1 MTDDLIFIMKLYVY
15 TQKDHESIYCIKKD
29 SQQSDC
35 L

>member
-1 MTDDLIFIMKLYVY
+1 MTDDLIFIMKLYAC
-15 TQKDHESIYCIKKD
+15 TQNDHESIYYIKKD